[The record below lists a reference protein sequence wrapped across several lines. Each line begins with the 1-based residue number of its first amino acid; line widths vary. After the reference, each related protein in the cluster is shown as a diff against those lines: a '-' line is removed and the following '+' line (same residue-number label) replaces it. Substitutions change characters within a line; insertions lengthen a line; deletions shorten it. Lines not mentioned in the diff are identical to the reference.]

1 MNNIDKY
8 IKFIKD
14 YLTEYFKLIV
24 KDKYKKIVYNEMLNT
39 YIDIRYFNKYD
50 KKYKQIEKNIEYYI
64 QENLRTLIEEDN
76 KLVKN
81 VNELYYFF
89 WYLLYLDNTL
99 EYDNLDKLIDKIIID
114 RKEKLGLND
123 DITKE
128 LKSLVKESE
137 KKKNNFFNE
146 YLSDTFN
153 LELKST
159 NIKNVYN
166 VLLSYN
172 IKFPKIYSSYS
183 INRVFKS
190 DIISED
196 MCFIEYNLIS
206 KIVLD
211 NIINKEYNK
220 EYLVDFP
227 FIITSKKEKTNRL
240 LNIITNDLIRENVII
255 KVTYEYYTKYKS
267 FISDLIK
274 DGVKFAVIIDDTFDY
289 EESSI
294 IWLNIFTYIITNKDD
309 VISFDKNKVIFKE
322 RM

>member
-39 YIDIRYFNKYD
+39 YIDIRYYNKYD

-114 RKEKLGLND
+114 RKEKLDLND

-146 YLSDTFN
+146 YLSDIFN

-211 NIINKEYNK
+211 NILNKEYLK

-227 FIITSKKEKTNRL
+227 FIITNKKEKTNRL
-240 LNIITNDLIRENVII
+240 LNIITNDLVRENVII

-309 VISFDKNKVIFKE
+309 VTSFDKNKVIFKE

>member
-64 QENLRTLIEEDN
+64 QKNLRTLIEEDN

-114 RKEKLGLND
+114 RKEKLDLND

-166 VLLSYN
+166 VLLIYN

-196 MCFIEYNLIS
+196 MCFIEYNMIS
-206 KIVLD
+206 KVVLD

-294 IWLNIFTYIITNKDD
+294 IWLNIFTYIITNKED
-309 VISFDKNKVIFKE
+309 VTSFDKNKVIFKE

>member
-24 KDKYKKIVYNEMLNT
+24 KDKYKRIVYNEMLNT

-196 MCFIEYNLIS
+196 MCFIEYNMIS

-294 IWLNIFTYIITNKDD
+294 IWLNIFTYIITNKED
-309 VISFDKNKVIFKE
+309 VTSFDKNKVIFKE

>member
-24 KDKYKKIVYNEMLNT
+24 KDKYKRIVYNEMLNT

-196 MCFIEYNLIS
+196 MCFIEYNMIS

-309 VISFDKNKVIFKE
+309 VTSFDKNKVIFKE

>member
-24 KDKYKKIVYNEMLNT
+24 KDKYKKNVYNEMLNT

-114 RKEKLGLND
+114 RKEKLYLND

-196 MCFIEYNLIS
+196 MCFIEYNMIS

-309 VISFDKNKVIFKE
+309 VTSFDKNKVIFKE

>member
-114 RKEKLGLND
+114 RKEKLDLND

-196 MCFIEYNLIS
+196 MCFIEYNMIS

-267 FISDLIK
+267 FISVLIK

-309 VISFDKNKVIFKE
+309 VTSFDKNKVIFKE

>member
-114 RKEKLGLND
+114 RKEKLNLND

-196 MCFIEYNLIS
+196 MCFIEYSLIS

-211 NIINKEYNK
+211 NILNKEYLK

-227 FIITSKKEKTNRL
+227 F
-240 LNIITNDLIRENVII
+240 IITNDLIRENVII

-309 VISFDKNKVIFKE
+309 VTSFDKNKVIFKE

>member
-24 KDKYKKIVYNEMLNT
+24 KDKYKRIVYNEMLNT

-114 RKEKLGLND
+114 RKEKLDLND

-196 MCFIEYNLIS
+196 MCFIEYNMIS

-309 VISFDKNKVIFKE
+309 VTSFDKNKVIFKE
-322 RM
+322 RL

>member
-24 KDKYKKIVYNEMLNT
+24 KDKYKKNVYNEMLNT

-128 LKSLVKESE
+128 LKNLVKESE
-137 KKKNNFFNE
+137 KKKNDFFNE

-211 NIINKEYNK
+211 NILNKEYLK

-309 VISFDKNKVIFKE
+309 VTSFDKNKVIFKE

>member
-114 RKEKLGLND
+114 RKEKLDLND

-128 LKSLVKESE
+128 LKGLVKESE

-166 VLLSYN
+166 VLFSYN

-309 VISFDKNKVIFKE
+309 VTSFDKNKVIFKE

>member
-114 RKEKLGLND
+114 RKEKLDLND

-128 LKSLVKESE
+128 LKGLVKESE

-166 VLLSYN
+166 VLFSYN

-211 NIINKEYNK
+211 NILNKEYLK

-309 VISFDKNKVIFKE
+309 VTSFDKNKVIFKE

>member
-114 RKEKLGLND
+114 RKEKLDLND

-172 IKFPKIYSSYS
+172 IKFHKIYSSYS

-211 NIINKEYNK
+211 NILNKEYLK

-309 VISFDKNKVIFKE
+309 VTSFDKNKVIFKE

>member
-24 KDKYKKIVYNEMLNT
+24 KDKYKRIVYNEMLNT

-114 RKEKLGLND
+114 RKEKLDLND

-128 LKSLVKESE
+128 LKGLVKESE

-196 MCFIEYNLIS
+196 MCFIEYNMIS

-240 LNIITNDLIRENVII
+240 LNIITNDLIREIVII

-294 IWLNIFTYIITNKDD
+294 IWLNIFTYIIINKDD
-309 VISFDKNKVIFKE
+309 VTSFDKNKVIFKE

>member
-114 RKEKLGLND
+114 RKEKLDLND

-196 MCFIEYNLIS
+196 MCFIEYNMIS

-274 DGVKFAVIIDDTFDY
+274 NGVKFAVIIDDTFDY

-294 IWLNIFTYIITNKDD
+294 IWLNIFTYIITNKED
-309 VISFDKNKVIFKE
+309 VTSFDKNKVIFKE

>member
-24 KDKYKKIVYNEMLNT
+24 KDKYKKNVYNEMLNT

-114 RKEKLGLND
+114 RKEKLYLND

-196 MCFIEYNLIS
+196 MCFIEYNMIS

-294 IWLNIFTYIITNKDD
+294 IWLNIFTYIITNKED
-309 VISFDKNKVIFKE
+309 VTSFDKNKVIFKE

>member
-114 RKEKLGLND
+114 RKEKLDLND

-196 MCFIEYNLIS
+196 MCFIEYNMIS

-227 FIITSKKEKTNRL
+227 FIIISKKEKTNRL

-309 VISFDKNKVIFKE
+309 VTSFDKNKVIFKE
-322 RM
+322 RL

>member
-24 KDKYKKIVYNEMLNT
+24 KDKYKRIVYNEMLNT

-196 MCFIEYNLIS
+196 MCFIEYNMIS

-220 EYLVDFP
+220 EYLVDIP

-309 VISFDKNKVIFKE
+309 VTSFDKNKVIFKE
-322 RM
+322 RL

>member
-137 KKKNNFFNE
+137 KKKNDFFNE

-211 NIINKEYNK
+211 NILNKEYLK

-274 DGVKFAVIIDDTFDY
+274 NGVKFAVIIDDTFDY

-309 VISFDKNKVIFKE
+309 VTSFDKNKVIFKE

>member
-114 RKEKLGLND
+114 RKEKLDLND

-166 VLLSYN
+166 ALLSYN

-196 MCFIEYNLIS
+196 MCFIEYNMIS

-309 VISFDKNKVIFKE
+309 VTSFDKNKVIFKE

>member
-114 RKEKLGLND
+114 RKEKLDLND

-128 LKSLVKESE
+128 LKGLVKESE

-166 VLLSYN
+166 VLFSYN

-196 MCFIEYNLIS
+196 MCFIEYNMIS

-309 VISFDKNKVIFKE
+309 VTSFDKNKVIFKE

>member
-128 LKSLVKESE
+128 LKSLVKECE

-196 MCFIEYNLIS
+196 MCFIEYNMIS

-255 KVTYEYYTKYKS
+255 KVTYEYYTKYKN

-309 VISFDKNKVIFKE
+309 VTSFDKNKVIFKE

>member
-114 RKEKLGLND
+114 RKEKLDLND

-128 LKSLVKESE
+128 LKGLVKESE

-166 VLLSYN
+166 VLFSYN

-274 DGVKFAVIIDDTFDY
+274 DGVEFAVIIDDTFDY

-309 VISFDKNKVIFKE
+309 VTSFDKNKVIFKE

>member
-24 KDKYKKIVYNEMLNT
+24 KDKYKRIVYNEMLNT

-114 RKEKLGLND
+114 RKEKLDLND

-128 LKSLVKESE
+128 LKGLVK
-137 KKKNNFFNE
+137 
-146 YLSDTFN
+146 
-153 LELKST
+153 
-159 NIKNVYN
+159 
-166 VLLSYN
+166 
-172 IKFPKIYSSYS
+172 
-183 INRVFKS
+183 
-190 DIISED
+190 
-196 MCFIEYNLIS
+196 
-206 KIVLD
+206 
-211 NIINKEYNK
+211 
-220 EYLVDFP
+220 
-227 FIITSKKEKTNRL
+227 
-240 LNIITNDLIRENVII
+240 
-255 KVTYEYYTKYKS
+255 
-267 FISDLIK
+267 
-274 DGVKFAVIIDDTFDY
+274 
-289 EESSI
+289 
-294 IWLNIFTYIITNKDD
+294 
-309 VISFDKNKVIFKE
+309 
-322 RM
+322 

>member
-114 RKEKLGLND
+114 RKEKLDLND

-196 MCFIEYNLIS
+196 MCFIEYNMIS

-220 EYLVDFP
+220 KYLVDFP

-294 IWLNIFTYIITNKDD
+294 IWLNIFTYIITNKED
-309 VISFDKNKVIFKE
+309 VTSFDKNKVIFKE

>member
-64 QENLRTLIEEDN
+64 QENLKTLIEEDN

-114 RKEKLGLND
+114 RKEKLDLND

-196 MCFIEYNLIS
+196 MCFIEYNMIS
-206 KIVLD
+206 KVVLD

-294 IWLNIFTYIITNKDD
+294 IWLNIFTYIITNKED
-309 VISFDKNKVIFKE
+309 VTSFDKNKVIFKE

>member
-137 KKKNNFFNE
+137 KKKNDFFNE

-211 NIINKEYNK
+211 NILNKEYLK

-309 VISFDKNKVIFKE
+309 VTSFDKNKVIFKE

>member
-24 KDKYKKIVYNEMLNT
+24 KDKYKRIVYNEMLNT

-114 RKEKLGLND
+114 RKEKLYLND

-196 MCFIEYNLIS
+196 MCFIEYNMIS

-309 VISFDKNKVIFKE
+309 VTSFDKNKVIFKE

>member
-81 VNELYYFF
+81 FNELYYFF

-114 RKEKLGLND
+114 RKEKLDLND

-309 VISFDKNKVIFKE
+309 VTSFDKNKVIFKE

>member
-114 RKEKLGLND
+114 RKEKLDLND

-196 MCFIEYNLIS
+196 MCFIEYNMIS

-294 IWLNIFTYIITNKDD
+294 IWLNIFTYIITNKED
-309 VISFDKNKVIFKE
+309 VTSFDKNKVIFKE

>member
-114 RKEKLGLND
+114 RKEKLDLND

-128 LKSLVKESE
+128 LKGLVKESE

-196 MCFIEYNLIS
+196 MCFIEYNMIS

-255 KVTYEYYTKYKS
+255 KVTHEYYTKYKS

-309 VISFDKNKVIFKE
+309 VTSFDKNKVIFKE

>member
-196 MCFIEYNLIS
+196 MCFIEYNMIS
-206 KIVLD
+206 KVVLD

-255 KVTYEYYTKYKS
+255 KVTYEYYTKYKN

-294 IWLNIFTYIITNKDD
+294 IWLNIFTYIITNKED
-309 VISFDKNKVIFKE
+309 VTSFDKNKVIFKE

>member
-114 RKEKLGLND
+114 RKEKLDLND

-211 NIINKEYNK
+211 NILNKEYLK

-227 FIITSKKEKTNRL
+227 FIIISKKEKTNRL

-309 VISFDKNKVIFKE
+309 VTSFDKNKVIFKE

>member
-24 KDKYKKIVYNEMLNT
+24 KDKYKRIVYNEMLNT

-114 RKEKLGLND
+114 RKEKLDLND

-128 LKSLVKESE
+128 LKGLVKESE

-196 MCFIEYNLIS
+196 MCFIEYSLIS

-211 NIINKEYNK
+211 NILNKEYLK

-309 VISFDKNKVIFKE
+309 VTSFDKNKVIFKE

>member
-114 RKEKLGLND
+114 RKEKLDLND

-211 NIINKEYNK
+211 NILNKEYLK

-309 VISFDKNKVIFKE
+309 VTSFDKNKVIFKE

>member
-24 KDKYKKIVYNEMLNT
+24 KDKYKRIVYNEMLNT

-114 RKEKLGLND
+114 RKEKLDLND

-196 MCFIEYNLIS
+196 MCFIEYNMIS

-255 KVTYEYYTKYKS
+255 KVTYEYYTKYKN

-309 VISFDKNKVIFKE
+309 VTSFDKNKVIFKE

>member
-39 YIDIRYFNKYD
+39 YND

-137 KKKNNFFNE
+137 KKKNDFFNE

-211 NIINKEYNK
+211 NILNKEYLK

-309 VISFDKNKVIFKE
+309 VTSFDKNKVIFKE

>member
-24 KDKYKKIVYNEMLNT
+24 KDKYKRIVYNEMLNT

-114 RKEKLGLND
+114 RKEKLDLND

-196 MCFIEYNLIS
+196 MCFIEYNMIS

-211 NIINKEYNK
+211 NILNKEYLK

-309 VISFDKNKVIFKE
+309 VTSFDKNKVIFKE

>member
-114 RKEKLGLND
+114 RKEKLDLND

-196 MCFIEYNLIS
+196 MCFIEYNMIS
-206 KIVLD
+206 KVVLD

-294 IWLNIFTYIITNKDD
+294 IWLNIFTYIITNKED
-309 VISFDKNKVIFKE
+309 VTSFDKNKVIFKE